1 MPTSAVLDD
10 LIDALEMQS
19 DSLFVFLDRE
29 TGEVEEI
36 SEELLSLARLSR
48 RRSICFRIG
57 KKRQP
62 SLRSVFKAR
71 TGIWNFPIDS
81 T

>member
-19 DSLFVFLDRE
+19 DSLYAFLDRE

-36 SEELLSLARLSR
+36 LRSSLAR
-48 RRSICFRIG
+48 
-57 KKRQP
+57 
-62 SLRSVFKAR
+62 
-71 TGIWNFPIDS
+71 
-81 T
+81 